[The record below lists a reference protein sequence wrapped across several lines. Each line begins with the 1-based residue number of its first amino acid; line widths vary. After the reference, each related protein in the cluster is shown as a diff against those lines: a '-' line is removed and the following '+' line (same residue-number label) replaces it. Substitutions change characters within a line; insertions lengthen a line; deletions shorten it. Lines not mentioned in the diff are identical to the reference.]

1 MTNNSERG
9 WLGVGY
15 VYARFID
22 RLGLALQTL
31 APVARPKV
39 EVVSCMC
46 PV

>member
-9 WLGVGY
+9 WWGVGY
-15 VYARFID
+15 VYAQLID
-22 RLGLALQTL
+22 RPGLASQAL

-39 EVVSCMC
+39 EFVSCMC

>member
-9 WLGVGY
+9 WWGVGY
-15 VYARFID
+15 VYAQFID
-22 RLGLALQTL
+22 RLGLALQAL

-39 EVVSCMC
+39 EFVSCMC